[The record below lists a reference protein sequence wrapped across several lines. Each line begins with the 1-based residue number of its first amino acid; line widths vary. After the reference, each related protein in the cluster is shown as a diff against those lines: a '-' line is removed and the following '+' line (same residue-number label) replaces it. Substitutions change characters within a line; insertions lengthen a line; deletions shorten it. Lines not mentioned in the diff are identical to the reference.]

1 MLEKADSEKQYR
13 LMLSTPVPRLILGMS
28 VPSVISMIITVVY
41 NTADTY
47 FVSHIDKSASAAVG
61 AVYAVMAVLQ
71 ALGFGLAM
79 GSSSIISRKLGQKKN
94 DEAQTYFASAFFAAV
109 GAGVVAG
116 GLGLLFLRPLLTLLG
131 CSETMMPYAAPY
143 AAWILAAAP
152 VSCSV
157 NVLNS
162 TLRAGGQVAVAMIGV
177 GLGGLIN
184 LVLDPLFIFTLGMG
198 TGGAAL
204 ATDVSYLVSFLILML
219 VFLTRRAIVSLRIGA
234 IGRKWAVYR
243 EIVTTG
249 LPTVFRQGLGSL
261 AAAATT
267 VQAVVYG
274 DAVVAAVTI
283 ANKVYVLL
291 RNIVLGI
298 GQGFMPVAGY
308 NFGAGERGR
317 TWRSFTFTTGMGTVL
332 CLVATALTAAFP
344 GPIMRWFSDD
354 PEVVA
359 IGVQT
364 LYFAAAV
371 MPGLAFSTYVNQL
384 YQCLGFRVQATLLA
398 SCRQGIFFL
407 PAVFLLPLWM
417 GQAGVQAAQPLA
429 DLMTFVISTPFLVA
443 FYRRQVL
450 RPAA

>member
-1 MLEKADSEKQYR
+1 MLEKADSAKQYQ
-13 LMLSTPVPRLILGMS
+13 LMRTTPIPRLILSMS
-28 VPSVISMIITVVY
+28 WPSVISMIITLIY

-47 FVSHIDKSASAAVG
+47 FVSHIDASASAAVG
-61 AVYAVMAVLQ
+61 AVYAVMAILQ

-79 GSSSIISRKLGQKKN
+79 GSSSIISRKLGQKKD
-94 DEAQTYFASAFFAAV
+94 DEAQVYFASAFFAAV
-109 GAGVVAG
+109 GAGALAG
-116 GLGLLFLRPLLTLLG
+116 GLGLLLLRPLLKVLG
-131 CSETMMPYAAPY
+131 CSATMMPYATPY
-143 AAWILAAAP
+143 AMWILIAAP

-184 LVLDPLFIFTLGMG
+184 LALDPLFIFTLGMG

-204 ATDVSYLVSFLILML
+204 ATDVSNAISFLILL
-219 VFLTRRAIVSLRIGA
+219 AVFLTKRAVVPLRMKAVSRNW
-234 IGRKWAVYR
+234 RVYR
-243 EIVTTG
+243 DVITTG

-261 AAAATT
+261 AAAVTT

-283 ANKVYVLL
+283 ANKVYVLV
-291 RNIVLGI
+291 RGVILGI

-308 NFGAGERGR
+308 NFGAGDRKR
-317 TWRSFTFTTGMGTVL
+317 TWRAFVFTTGMGTVL

-344 GPIMRWFSDD
+344 GAIMRWFSEDE
-354 PEVVA
+354 EVVR
-359 IGVQT
+359 IGVEV

-371 MPGLAFSTYVNQL
+371 MPALAFSTFVNQM
-384 YQCLGFRVQATLLA
+384 YQCLGFRWQATLLA

-407 PAVFLLPLWM
+407 PAVFLLPLFV
-417 GQAGVQAAQPLA
+417 GRLGVQAAQPLA
-429 DLMTFVISTPFLVA
+429 DLMTFVISVPFLIL
-443 FYRRQVL
+443 FYRRQIKQ
-450 RPAA
+450 AA